1 MQTQANEDGAPR
13 RFDGHRRALAAV
25 AALAAI
31 VVASMWLAPV
41 PGGASDLDALPATA
55 AVGAHSN
62 GEAPAMPGSG
72 ADTFH
77 AGAKLDHLSRE
88 VDPSPASVA
97 AYGN

>member
-1 MQTQANEDGAPR
+1 MQTQANEDATPR

-55 AVGAHSN
+55 AVGVHSN
-62 GEAPAMPGSG
+62 SEAAAASGG

-77 AGAKLDHLSRE
+77 AGVRLDHLSRE
-88 VDPSPASVA
+88 ADPSPASIA